1 MKHTMSLQTEA
12 PVINGVQQRRVV
24 KTAVPGPRS
33 MKLHAQRQNAI
44 SNGFGIALPVFIER
58 AAGGILV
65 DVDGNQ
71 LIDLASGIA
80 VTTVGGSHPEVT
92 SRIADQAARFTHT
105 CFMVTEYEGAVRVAE
120 KLNQLTPGDFAKK
133 TALFSTGSE
142 AVENAVKLARSAT
155 GRPAVVVFDH
165 AYHGRTLLT
174 MTMTAKN
181 VPYKSTFGP
190 FATDIYRTAMPY
202 PYRWPGG
209 AENAAEQALELLKDL
224 VLVQLGASYV
234 AAIIIEPIQG
244 EGGFIV
250 PPPGFLKSVQDFSR
264 AHGIVFI
271 ADEIQCGIAR
281 TGAMFASEHEGIEP
295 DLILTAKG
303 IAGGMPLSAVTGRA
317 ELMDAAPVGGL
328 GGTYAGNP
336 VSCAASLG
344 VFAAIE
350 KEDLV
355 ERAREIEAL
364 VVPRLRN
371 IAKKHGLIGEVR
383 GRGAMLAIELVKP
396 GGIEPAPDV
405 ARLVS
410 AYCHREGV
418 LTLVCGTYGNVI
430 RLLPPLVISD
440 ALLHEALDVLE
451 QGVAV
456 AAAQAQ
462 AEG

>member
-1 MKHTMSLQTEA
+1 MTLQTEV
-12 PVINGVQQRRVV
+12 PVINGVEQRRVL
-24 KTAVPGPRS
+24 KTAVPGPKS
-33 MKLHAQRQNAI
+33 QALHVQRQNSI
-44 SNGFGIALPVFIER
+44 PNGLGIALPVFIER

-65 DVDGNQ
+65 DADGNQ
-71 LIDLASGIA
+71 LIDLASGIG
-80 VTTVGGSHPEVT
+80 VTTVGASHPEVT
-92 SRIADQAARFTHT
+92 RRIAEQAASFTHT
-105 CFMVTEYEGAVRVAE
+105 CFMVTEYESAVRVAE
-120 KLNQLTPGDFAKK
+120 KLNELTPGDFAKK
-133 TALFSTGSE
+133 TALFSTGAE
-142 AVENAVKLARSAT
+142 AVENAVKVARSAT

-190 FATDIYRTAMPY
+190 FASEVYRTAMPY
-202 PYRWPGG
+202 PFRWPGG
-209 AENAAEQALELLKDL
+209 ADVAAEEAIQLLKDL

-250 PPPGFLKSVQDFSR
+250 PPTGFLKSVQDFSR
-264 AHGIVFI
+264 EHGIVFI

-281 TGAMFASEHEGIEP
+281 TGNMFASEYEGIEP

-344 VFAAIE
+344 VFDAIE
-350 KEDLV
+350 NDGLI

-364 VVPRLRN
+364 VVPRLHE
-371 IAKKHGLIGEVR
+371 IADKHGVIGDIR
-383 GRGAMLAIELVKP
+383 GRGAMLAMEFVKP
-396 GGIEPAPDV
+396 GGTESAPELAKV
-405 ARLVS
+405 VS

-440 ALLHEALDVLE
+440 HLLHDALDVLE
-451 QGVAV
+451 QGI
-456 AAAQAQ
+456 AAAAGQAR
-462 AEG
+462 AKG

>member
-1 MKHTMSLQTEA
+1 MKHTMSLQTQA
-12 PVINGVQQRRVV
+12 PVINGVHQRRLL

-33 MKLHAQRQNAI
+33 REFHAQRQNAI

-58 AAGGILV
+58 AAGAILV

-80 VTTVGGSHPEVT
+80 VTTVGASHPEVT
-92 SRIADQAARFTHT
+92 SRIADQAALFTHT
-105 CFMVTEYEGAVRVAE
+105 CFMVTEYEGALRVAE
-120 KLNQLTPGDFAKK
+120 KLNELTPGDFAKK
-133 TALFSTGSE
+133 TALFSTGAE

-155 GRPAVVVFDH
+155 SRPAVVVFDH

-190 FATDIYRTAMPY
+190 FATDVYRTAMPY

-209 AENAAEQALELLKDL
+209 SDNAAEQALQLLKDL

-250 PPPGFLKSVQDFSR
+250 PPPGFLKSVQDFSHE
-264 AHGIVFI
+264 HGIIFI

-281 TGAMFASEHEGIEP
+281 TGTMFASEHEGIEP

-328 GGTYAGNP
+328 GGTYAANP

-344 VFAAIE
+344 VFKAIE
-350 KEDLV
+350 KDGLV

-364 VVPRLRN
+364 VVPRLRD
-371 IAKKHGLIGEVR
+371 IANKHDLIGEVR

-396 GGIEPAPDV
+396 GGTEPAPEI
-405 ARLVS
+405 AKLVS

-430 RLLPPLVISD
+430 RLLPPLVICD
-440 ALLHEALDVLE
+440 ALLHDALDVLE
-451 QGVAV
+451 KGV
-456 AAAQAQ
+456 AAAAVQAR
-462 AEG
+462 ADV